1 MSEPVAAIGARRGS
15 TGSATTSIAPSRSRR
30 RSAGIERAVRDAP
43 EEAEGLA
50 EALLQLVAV
59 ERLLFEQAQDGDLE
73 HGDSWVGWTDE

>member
-1 MSEPVAAIGARRGS
+1 MSEPVAAIGAA
-15 TGSATTSIAPSRSRR
+15 SAIGLGHHLDRAV
-30 RSAGIERAVRDAP
+30 ALEAAQGGIERAVRDAP

-73 HGDSWVGWTDE
+73 HVGLR